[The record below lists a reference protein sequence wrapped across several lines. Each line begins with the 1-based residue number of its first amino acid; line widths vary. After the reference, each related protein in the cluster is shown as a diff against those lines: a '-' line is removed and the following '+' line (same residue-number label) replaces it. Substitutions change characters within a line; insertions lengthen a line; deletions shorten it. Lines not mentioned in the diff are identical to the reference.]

1 MGLLARL
8 VPTNFFS
15 AQGLPLLWQDL
26 FWLFGHPEVYIIMLP
41 AWGMWLEI
49 VPVFS
54 RKSLFGYNWALAGFF
69 GVLVLSSYVWTHHMF
84 TTTADVRLISFMT
97 TTRSEEHTS
106 ELQSLMRISYAVFSL
121 KKKKQQQ

>member
-1 MGLLARL
+1 
-8 VPTNFFS
+8 
-15 AQGLPLLWQDL
+15 
-26 FWLFGHPEVYIIMLP
+26 MLP

-84 TTTADVRLISFMT
+84 TTTADVRLIPFMT
-97 TTRSEEHTS
+97 PT
-106 ELQSLMRISYAVFSL
+106 ELISIPTGFLYISAIGPLWQRRQRLQTPLLSVLLRMLNFLISG
-121 KKKKQQQ
+121 